1 MLSSQPQTKTN
12 IAEYFHSYLNDLLT
26 KKRSLTKLEL
36 DLIPQVQAN
45 WQRILRNATT
55 NRQQA
60 ESSIKDCYQNAGLS
74 IPNIIWADHPLSVVK
89 ILIDRPYLLDV
100 AGIIINQIWQ
110 SELKI
115 QQSIDTKSA
124 LHIFT
129 NIDPQHTIKT
139 SKGNVSIAQITSADD
154 EGISQR
160 LNELVMSR
168 INDLYYTTSIEQTIP
183 TPLQDYRIGDLSYF
197 DYFRQIGVDIP
208 QVQPAIDLAKS
219 CGWCW
224 TFEGLAILT
233 PKPSKIRIDRHGK
246 VLGIIYNNVD
256 ILSESK
262 QSS

>member
-1 MLSSQPQTKTN
+1 MLSSQTQTKTKTS
-12 IAEYFHSYLNDLLT
+12 EYFHSYFNNLFT
-26 KKRSLTKLEL
+26 KKRSLTKLEH

-45 WQRILRNATT
+45 WQNILQNTIT
-55 NRQQA
+55 NRIQA
-60 ESSIKDCYQNAGLS
+60 ETSIKDCYRHSGLS
-74 IPNIIWADHPLSVVK
+74 IPNILWTDHPLAVVK

-115 QQSIDTKSA
+115 QQSIDSASA

-129 NIDPQHTIKT
+129 NIDPQHIIKT
-139 SKGNVSIAQITSADD
+139 PKGSVPISQITNAAD
-154 EGISQR
+154 EGICQR
-160 LNELVMSR
+160 LNELVMNR
-168 INDLYYTTSIEQTIP
+168 INDLCYTTSIEQTIP

-197 DYFRQIGVDIP
+197 DYFMRIGVDIP
-208 QVQPAIDLAKS
+208 QIQPAIDLAKS

-256 ILSESK
+256 ILSESE